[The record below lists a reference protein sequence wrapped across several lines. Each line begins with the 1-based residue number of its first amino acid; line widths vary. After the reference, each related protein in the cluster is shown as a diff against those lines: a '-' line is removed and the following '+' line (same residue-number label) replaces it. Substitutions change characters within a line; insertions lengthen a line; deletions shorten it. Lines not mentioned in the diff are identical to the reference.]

1 VDNALTFN
9 PTALSGQWVA
19 NLLPG
24 DHFIFADSS
33 CGGFG
38 AASINVPS
46 VVKPEFQI
54 RAQNVT
60 SGGAAEIHTTTTP
73 IAATVPLG
81 ARFTLSLQHAGPT
94 PTSIVANFGIG
105 LAGLTNAQADP
116 ALYPSSALLE
126 FKAASSEDTKT
137 FQAVH
142 LGTQTVVIT
151 PDDSSLTR
159 VVVAVKVVRPAKLGT
174 THQTVTLGSN
184 SFDLDAKIIEWADKR
199 GIPPQLIKGIMDR
212 ESASKFRPLEW
223 RYEPLTTDWDDFAP
237 PCPAFGL
244 GVFVCQDGRSLQQ
257 FVPYRMEY
265 DSAHPR
271 GALLIDA
278 EDVHPRS
285 AFYSDFAQRI
295 KIADSAQ
302 LVTAYAI
309 VSENESWQNWIK
321 ILRSQSK
328 HVLLDDPTMIQTA
341 LSWPANT
348 TLASSYGLMQVLFA
362 ESFDNYGYVG
372 IGGQRRPYYLFDVP
386 TNVAGGGGSIPVGT
400 GVYVF
405 KYRKTNRFDK
415 KRQFSPAYDTPAEL
429 DAHYLKGLM
438 AYNGETCLRSDCYG
452 PDTVSRIQNYLPVAS
467 STIFP

>member
-1 VDNALTFN
+1 MNI
-9 PTALSGQWVA
+9 PT
-19 NLLPG
+19 P
-24 DHFIFADSS
+24 
-33 CGGFG
+33 
-38 AASINVPS
+38 
-46 VVKPEFQI
+46 
-54 RAQNVT
+54 
-60 SGGAAEIHTTTTP
+60 TTP
-73 IAATVPLG
+73 VTGTVPLG
-81 ARFTLSLQHAGPT
+81 PRFTPSCHRAGPT

-105 LAGLTNAQADP
+105 SAGLTNAQADP

-151 PDDSSLTR
+151 PDDPSITR
-159 VVVAVKVVRPAKLGT
+159 AVVTVNVVKPAKLGT
-174 THQTVTLGSN
+174 THQTVTQGTN
-184 SFDLDAKIIEWADKR
+184 SFDLDAKITEWADKR
-199 GIPPQLIKGIMDR
+199 GVPPQLIKGIIDR
-212 ESASKFRPLEW
+212 ESDSRFTPLEW

-237 PCPAFGL
+237 PCPGYGL
-244 GVFVCQDGRSLQQ
+244 GAFVCQDGRSLQQ
-257 FVPYRMEY
+257 YVPYRMEY
-265 DSAHPR
+265 DSSHPR
-271 GALLIDA
+271 GTLLVDA

-285 AFYSDFAQRI
+285 VFYSDSAQRI

-328 HVLLDDPTMIQTA
+328 HVLLDDPTIIQTA

-348 TLASSYGLMQVLFA
+348 TLASSYGLMQVLFG

-405 KYRKTNRFDK
+405 KYRKRNRFDK
-415 KRQFSPAYDTPAEL
+415 KREFSPQYDTPAEL
-429 DAHYLKGLM
+429 DSHYLKGLM

-452 PDTVSRIQNYLPVAS
+452 PDTVSRIQNYLPVPS